1 MSDLCVNRQMLL
13 DLAPHARL
21 MVNPPGQIPPG
32 ALSGERA
39 SRQQGRGLN
48 FDSLRRYQPGDD
60 IRMIDWQTTARL
72 RTPWVRQYNE
82 ERERP
87 VFLLVDQ
94 RLDMHFATRG
104 QTKASA
110 AAKTAAL
117 LAWRS
122 HHDGDRLG
130 SLVFNDTT
138 LALQPCSAPR
148 RTLPALLDNLTHYNQ
163 LLAQQYPH
171 EPERTQTLAQA
182 LQRAASAIPRGAW
195 VAILSDFHDLDA
207 QAKAMLAHLRR
218 RCEVSAF
225 VLFDDLHLRLPRSGT
240 LAACYGGRSASV
252 TLTSALSADIRQH
265 IIGRLARQQQQ
276 LNQLGIRV
284 NHLTVTQ
291 DLLRQLQKGL

>member
-1 MSDLCVNRQMLL
+1 MNELCVNRQMLL
-13 DLAPHARL
+13 DLGPQARL
-21 MVNPPGQIPPG
+21 MANPPG

>member
-1 MSDLCVNRQMLL
+1 MLL
-13 DLAPHARL
+13 DLAPQARL

-138 LALQPCSAPR
+138 LALHPCRAPR
-148 RTLPALLDNLTHYNQ
+148 STLPALLDDLTHYNQ
-163 LLAQQYPH
+163 LLAQQYPL
-171 EPERTQTLAQA
+171 EPERTQTLSQA
-182 LQRAASAIPRGAW
+182 LQRAVSTIPRGAW
-195 VAILSDFHDLDA
+195 VAILRDFHDLDA

-225 VLFDDLHLRLPRSGT
+225 VLCDDLHRRLPRSGT

-252 TLTSALSADIRQH
+252 TLTSALSADICQH

>member
-1 MSDLCVNRQMLL
+1 MNELYVNRQMLL
-13 DLAPHARL
+13 DLGPQARL
-21 MVNPPGQIPPG
+21 MANPPGQIPPG

-207 QAKAMLAHLRR
+207 PAQAMLAHLRR

>member
-1 MSDLCVNRQMLL
+1 MNRQMLL
-13 DLAPHARL
+13 DLAPQARL

-138 LALQPCSAPR
+138 LALHPCRAPR
-148 RTLPALLDNLTHYNQ
+148 STLPALLDDLTHYNQ

-171 EPERTQTLAQA
+171 ETERTQTLSQA
-182 LQRAASAIPRGAW
+182 LQRAVSTIPRGAW

-252 TLTSALSADIRQH
+252 NLTSALSADIRQH

>member
-1 MSDLCVNRQMLL
+1 MNELYVNRQMLL
-13 DLAPHARL
+13 DLGPQARL
-21 MVNPPGQIPPG
+21 MANPLGQIPPG

-171 EPERTQTLAQA
+171 EPERTQMLAQA

-207 QAKAMLAHLRR
+207 PAQAMLAHLRR

-276 LNQLGIRV
+276 LNQLGIQV

>member
-1 MSDLCVNRQMLL
+1 
-13 DLAPHARL
+13 
-21 MVNPPGQIPPG
+21 
-32 ALSGERA
+32 
-39 SRQQGRGLN
+39 
-48 FDSLRRYQPGDD
+48 RYQPGDD

-138 LALQPCSAPR
+138 LALHPCRAPR
-148 RTLPALLDNLTHYNQ
+148 STLPALLDDLTHYNQ
-163 LLAQQYPH
+163 LLAQQYPL
-171 EPERTQTLAQA
+171 EPERTQTLSQA
-182 LQRAASAIPRGAW
+182 LQRAVSTIPRGAW

>member
-1 MSDLCVNRQMLL
+1 MNELCVNRQMLL
-13 DLAPHARL
+13 DLGPQARL
-21 MVNPPGQIPPG
+21 MANPPGQIPPG

-60 IRMIDWQTTARL
+60 VRMIDWQTTARL

-163 LLAQQYPH
+163 LLAQQYPL
-171 EPERTQTLAQA
+171 EPERTQTLSQA
-182 LQRAASAIPRGAW
+182 LQRAVSTIPRGAW

-240 LAACYGGRSASV
+240 L
-252 TLTSALSADIRQH
+252 
-265 IIGRLARQQQQ
+265 
-276 LNQLGIRV
+276 
-284 NHLTVTQ
+284 
-291 DLLRQLQKGL
+291 

>member
-1 MSDLCVNRQMLL
+1 MNELCVNRQMLL
-13 DLAPHARL
+13 DLAPQARL

-110 AAKTAAL
+110 AAKN
-117 LAWRS
+117 R
-122 HHDGDRLG
+122 
-130 SLVFNDTT
+130 
-138 LALQPCSAPR
+138 
-148 RTLPALLDNLTHYNQ
+148 
-163 LLAQQYPH
+163 
-171 EPERTQTLAQA
+171 
-182 LQRAASAIPRGAW
+182 RAAGSA
-195 VAILSDFHDLDA
+195 
-207 QAKAMLAHLRR
+207 
-218 RCEVSAF
+218 
-225 VLFDDLHLRLPRSGT
+225 
-240 LAACYGGRSASV
+240 
-252 TLTSALSADIRQH
+252 
-265 IIGRLARQQQQ
+265 
-276 LNQLGIRV
+276 
-284 NHLTVTQ
+284 
-291 DLLRQLQKGL
+291 

>member
-13 DLAPHARL
+13 DLAPQARL

-138 LALQPCSAPR
+138 LALHPCGAPR
-148 RTLPALLDNLTHYNQ
+148 SSLPALLDDLTHYNQ
-163 LLAQQYPH
+163 LLAQQYPL
-171 EPERTQTLAQA
+171 EPERTQTLSQA
-182 LQRAASAIPRGAW
+182 LQRAVSTIPRGAW

-252 TLTSALSADIRQH
+252 TLTSALSTDIRQH

-276 LNQLGIRV
+276 LNQLGIQV

>member
-1 MSDLCVNRQMLL
+1 MNELYVNRQMLL
-13 DLAPHARL
+13 DLGPQARL
-21 MVNPPGQIPPG
+21 MANPPGQIPPG

-138 LALQPCSAPR
+138 LALHPCRAPR
-148 RTLPALLDNLTHYNQ
+148 STLPALLDDLTHYNQ

-182 LQRAASAIPRGAW
+182 LQRAVSTIPRGAW

-225 VLFDDLHLRLPRSGT
+225 VLFDDLHLSLPRSGT

>member
-1 MSDLCVNRQMLL
+1 MNELYVNRQMLL
-13 DLAPHARL
+13 DLGPQARL
-21 MVNPPGQIPPG
+21 MANPPGQIPPG

-104 QTKASA
+104 QTKANA

-171 EPERTQTLAQA
+171 EPERTQMLAQA

-207 QAKAMLAHLRR
+207 PAQAMLAHLRR

-276 LNQLGIRV
+276 LNQLGIQV

>member
-13 DLAPHARL
+13 DLAPQARL

-130 SLVFNDTT
+130 SLVFNDIT
-138 LALQPCSAPR
+138 LALHPCRAPR
-148 RTLPALLDNLTHYNQ
+148 SSLPALLDDLTHYNQ
-163 LLAQQYPH
+163 LLAQQYPL
-171 EPERTQTLAQA
+171 EPERTQTLSQA
-182 LQRAASAIPRGAW
+182 LQRAVSTIPRGAW

-207 QAKAMLAHLRR
+207 PAQAMLAHLRR